1 MLNIYIQR
9 GVAVLTVYIFWMIN
23 IAATIMRVKEDQP
36 DNIVGY
42 WASQEQYS
50 MQDLIKFVTEAEI
63 GGFNTCMT
71 SDHFHPW
78 WHENGYGNFTWIWLA
93 AAAERTK
100 SMEFVT
106 GVTAV
111 VYRYNPAIIA
121 QAFATLDVLYP
132 GRIGLGVGTGEAM
145 NEVPVG
151 FDWPSAD
158 IRLTRTT
165 EAIQVIRKLWQAS
178 NEEQE
183 NGAFVTFNGHHFKI
197 KNAKLYTPP
206 SGKIPLYMAAS
217 GEEATRTAAKYTDG
231 LITIEKPD
239 KSKEIFDIFDK
250 SASEEGRNPKYLEKI
265 AKPKISY
272 SEDYDKA
279 FKATEFWRA
288 SLIEDAFD
296 LNISDPRQLEQKA
309 KEEVSD
315 EKVKQSTLILTSI
328 EDCIKSIEDHFKAG
342 FTRVYMHSTSP
353 NEIKFIRD
361 FCAKVL
367 PYFKDRLNNKR

>member
-1 MLNIYIQR
+1 MSN
-9 GVAVLTVYIFWMIN
+9 
-23 IAATIMRVKEDQP
+23 QP

-50 MQDLIKFVTEAEI
+50 MHDLIKFVIEAEI
-63 GGFNTCMT
+63 GGFNTCLT

-78 WHENGYGNFTWIWLA
+78 WHDNGYGNFTWIWLA

-100 SMEFVT
+100 NMEFVT
-106 GVTAV
+106 GVTAA

-121 QAFATLDVLYP
+121 QAFASLDVLYP

-158 IRLTRTT
+158 IRLARTT
-165 EAIQVIRKLWQAS
+165 EAIHIIRKLWEGS
-178 NEEQE
+178 KKEKE
-183 NGAFVTFNGHHFKI
+183 NGGFVNFNGQYFKI
-197 KNAKLYTPP
+197 RNAKLYTPH
-206 SGKIPLYMAAS
+206 SSEKIPLYMAAS
-217 GEEATRTAAKYTDG
+217 GEEATLTAAKFTDG

-250 SASEEGRNPKYLEKI
+250 AAIEVGKNPNHLEKI

-279 FKATEFWRA
+279 FKSTEFWRA

-315 EKVKQSTLILTSI
+315 EKVKQSTLIVTSI
-328 EDCIKSIEDHFKAG
+328 EDCIKLIEDHFKAG

-353 NEIKFIRD
+353 DEIQFIRD

-367 PYFKDRLNNKR
+367 PYFNDLSHE

>member
-1 MLNIYIQR
+1 MSNR
-9 GVAVLTVYIFWMIN
+9 PVS
-23 IAATIMRVKEDQP
+23 
-36 DNIVGY
+36 IVGY

-50 MQDLIKFVTEAEI
+50 MQDLLKFVTEAEH
-63 GGFNTCMT
+63 GGFKTCLT

-78 WHENGYGNFTWIWLA
+78 WHDNGYGNFTWVWLA

-100 SMEFVT
+100 NMEFIT
-106 GVTAV
+106 GVTAA

-121 QAFATLDVLYP
+121 QAFASLDVLYT

-145 NEVPVG
+145 NEVPLG

-158 IRLTRTT
+158 VRLARTT
-165 EAIQVIRKLWQAS
+165 EAIQIIRKLWKGS
-178 NEEQE
+178 NKEKEEEE
-183 NGAFVTFNGHHFKI
+183 NNGKNNGFVDFDGQYFKI

-206 SGKIPLYMAAS
+206 SSKKISLYMAAS
-217 GEEATRTAAKYTDG
+217 GKEAIQTAAKYTDG
-231 LITIEKPD
+231 LITTSKPD
-239 KSKEIFDIFDK
+239 NSKQTFDIFNK
-250 SASEEGRNPKYLEKI
+250 AAIEGGKNPHSLEKI

-279 FKATEFWRA
+279 FKSTEFWRA
-288 SLIEDAFD
+288 SLIDNVFD

-309 KEEVSD
+309 KGEVSD
-315 EKVKQSTLILTSI
+315 DEVKKSTLIITSI
-328 EDCIKSIEDHFKAG
+328 EDCIKSIEEYFKAG

-353 NEIKFIRD
+353 DEIKFIRD

-367 PYFKDRLNNKR
+367 PYFHERMYK

>member
-1 MLNIYIQR
+1 MSNR
-9 GVAVLTVYIFWMIN
+9 PVS
-23 IAATIMRVKEDQP
+23 
-36 DNIVGY
+36 IVGY
-42 WASQEQYS
+42 WASQEQCS
-50 MQDLIKFVTEAEI
+50 MQDLLKFVTEAEH
-63 GGFNTCMT
+63 GGFKTCLT

-78 WHENGYGNFTWIWLA
+78 WHDNGYGNFTWVWLA

-100 SMEFVT
+100 NMEFIT
-106 GVTAV
+106 GVTAA

-121 QAFATLDVLYP
+121 QAFASLDVLYT

-158 IRLTRTT
+158 IRLARTT
-165 EAIQVIRKLWQAS
+165 EAIQIIRKLWEGS
-178 NEEQE
+178 KKEKE
-183 NGAFVTFNGHHFKI
+183 NDNGFIEFNGQYFKI

-206 SGKIPLYMAAS
+206 SSKKIPLYMAAS
-217 GEEATRTAAKYTDG
+217 GEEAIQTAAKYTDG
-231 LITIEKPD
+231 LITTAKPD
-239 KSKEIFDIFDK
+239 KSKETFDIFNK
-250 SASEEGRNPKYLEKI
+250 AAIEEGKNPDSLEKI

-279 FKATEFWRA
+279 FKSTEFWRS
-288 SLIEDAFD
+288 SLIENVFD

-309 KEEVSD
+309 KDEISD
-315 EKVKQSTLILTSI
+315 EKVKKSTLIITSI
-328 EDCIKSIEDHFKAG
+328 EDCIKPIEEYFKTG

-353 NEIKFIRD
+353 DEIKFIRD

-367 PYFKDRLNNKR
+367 PYFHEHMNK

>member
-1 MLNIYIQR
+1 MSNR
-9 GVAVLTVYIFWMIN
+9 PVS
-23 IAATIMRVKEDQP
+23 
-36 DNIVGY
+36 IVGY

-50 MQDLIKFVTEAEI
+50 MQDLLKFVTEAEH
-63 GGFNTCMT
+63 GGFKTCLT

-78 WHENGYGNFTWIWLA
+78 WHDNGYGNFTWVWLA

-100 SMEFVT
+100 NMEFIT
-106 GVTAV
+106 GVTAA

-121 QAFATLDVLYP
+121 QAFASLDVLYT

-145 NEVPVG
+145 NEVPLG

-158 IRLTRTT
+158 VRLARTT
-165 EAIQVIRKLWQAS
+165 EAIQIIRKLWEGS
-178 NEEQE
+178 NKEKEEE
-183 NGAFVTFNGHHFKI
+183 NNGKNSGFVDFDGQYFKI

-206 SGKIPLYMAAS
+206 SSKKIPLYMAAS
-217 GEEATRTAAKYTDG
+217 GKEAIQTAAKYTDG
-231 LITIEKPD
+231 LITTSKPD
-239 KSKEIFDIFDK
+239 NSKETFDIFNK
-250 SASEEGRNPKYLEKI
+250 AAIEEGKNPDSLEKI

-279 FKATEFWRA
+279 FKSTEFWRS
-288 SLIEDAFD
+288 SLIDNVFD

-309 KEEVSD
+309 KDEVSD
-315 EKVKQSTLILTSI
+315 DEVKKSTLIITSI
-328 EDCIKSIEDHFKAG
+328 EDCIKSIEEYFKAG

-353 NEIKFIRD
+353 DEIKFIRD

-367 PYFKDRLNNKR
+367 PYFHERMNK

>member
-1 MLNIYIQR
+1 MSN
-9 GVAVLTVYIFWMIN
+9 
-23 IAATIMRVKEDQP
+23 QP

-50 MQDLIKFVTEAEI
+50 MHDLIKFVIEAEI
-63 GGFNTCMT
+63 GGFNTCLT

-78 WHENGYGNFTWIWLA
+78 WHDNGYGNFTWIWLA

-106 GVTAV
+106 GVTAA
-111 VYRYNPAIIA
+111 VYRYNPGIIA
-121 QAFATLDVLYP
+121 QAFASLDVLYP

-158 IRLTRTT
+158 IRLERTT
-165 EAIQVIRKLWQAS
+165 EAIQIIRKLWEGS
-178 NEEQE
+178 KKEKE
-183 NGAFVTFNGHHFKI
+183 NGDFVNYNGQYFKI

-206 SGKIPLYMAAS
+206 SSEKIPLYMAAS
-217 GEEATRTAAKYTDG
+217 GEAATRTAAKYTDG

-250 SASEEGRNPKYLEKI
+250 SAIEEGKNLKHLEKI

-272 SEDYDKA
+272 SQDYDKA
-279 FKATEFWRA
+279 FKSTEFWRA

-315 EKVKQSTLILTSI
+315 EKVKQSTLIVTSI
-328 EDCIKSIEDHFKAG
+328 EDCIKLIEDHFKAG

-353 NEIKFIRD
+353 DEIKFIRD

-367 PYFKDRLNNKR
+367 PYFYNR

>member
-1 MLNIYIQR
+1 MK
-9 GVAVLTVYIFWMIN
+9 
-23 IAATIMRVKEDQP
+23 VKEDQP

-50 MQDLIKFVTEAEI
+50 MHDLIKFVTEAEV
-63 GGFNTCMT
+63 GGLNTCMT

-78 WHENGYGNFTWIWLA
+78 WHDNGYGNFTWVWLA

-106 GVTAV
+106 GVTAA

-158 IRLTRTT
+158 IRLARTT
-165 EAIQVIRKLWQAS
+165 EAIQIIRKLWEGS
-178 NEEQE
+178 KKEKE
-183 NGAFVTFNGHHFKI
+183 NGGFVNFIGHHFKI

-206 SGKIPLYMAAS
+206 SKTIPLYMAAS

-250 SASEEGRNPKYLEKI
+250 SANGEGRDPKYLEKI
-265 AKPKISY
+265 GKPKISY

-279 FKATEFWRA
+279 FKSTEFWRA
-288 SLIEDAFD
+288 SLIDNAFD

-315 EKVKQSTLILTSI
+315 EKVKQSTLIITSI

-353 NEIKFIRD
+353 DETKFIRD

-367 PYFKDRLNNKR
+367 PYFKDRSNNKR